1 MTDREFTATEAEAAA
16 RLLGTDEA
24 LLCRELNKLVS
35 EIAASEPVGAD
46 WVLIDQMK
54 KLSTESM
61 GQSVKLEEIYKRGRR
76 IMSLGKMY
84 GIPVRHRVHF
94 KEIEGELELIE
105 AAVRLR
111 K

>member
-1 MTDREFTATEAEAAA
+1 MTDKEFTESEAEAAA

-24 LLCRELNKLVS
+24 LLCSELNKLVV
-35 EIAASEPVGAD
+35 EIANSEPVGAD

-54 KLSTESM
+54 KLASESR
-61 GQSVKLEEIYKRGRR
+61 GQSVKLEDVYKRGRR
-76 IMSLGKMY
+76 IISLGKMY

-94 KEIEGELELIE
+94 KGIEGELELIE